1 MSEPR
6 ARTRMKT
13 GLNNFHPLNVFDKI
27 FSSSVAREGRRMRRR
42 CESEEEA
49 EVGSTWARR
58 GPPCPPV
65 ATALSTPGRNIFL
78 TDFCLCI

>member
-13 GLNNFHPLNVFDKI
+13 GLNNFHPPNVFDKI
-27 FSSSVAREGRRMRRR
+27 FSSTVAKEGRRMRRR

-49 EVGSTWARR
+49 EAGSTWARR
-58 GPPCPPV
+58 GHPCPPV
-65 ATALSTPGRNIFL
+65 ATALSTPGPNISHQL
-78 TDFCLCI
+78 